1 MAFLKNII
9 RGGDGSSYFSEKT
22 KKVAIA
28 FIIVIIVISYG
39 LFFYLQ
45 NATENDIKNSL
56 IEQQRQ
62 RQIESTKAISQ
73 SIGSNLDSIVARLQM
88 LASSVNLQRGQ
99 SSDNNTRTLLEE
111 IYHQITAVTPV
122 DRLFILDKDNI
133 VKMNIVPK
141 GENTFVSANVSSLS
155 WVKEATTDK
164 KNSMPFFS
172 NGYVGLD
179 NKYRIVL
186 TYPIINRQTGEY
198 FGLVGVAI
206 PTETFFAHYGNI
218 HDVNSQFLAVFDRN
232 ATYLAVGIKDLVGKN
247 FFGEFT
253 QKFINYNP
261 VLNNLTRNLFAGNNG
276 YDVYD
281 YGRGE
286 RLTTQFPVFINGVAK
301 YFVQVVTPT
310 QQIHSQIDG
319 VLLTQRI
326 ETFTLLAGTTAAIVV
341 LIIFLLKWSNTL

>member
-1 MAFLKNII
+1 MIFLKNII
-9 RGGDGSSYFSEKT
+9 RAGDGSSYFSEKT

-172 NGYVGLD
+172 
-179 NKYRIVL
+179 R
-186 TYPIINRQTGEY
+186 
-198 FGLVGVAI
+198 
-206 PTETFFAHYGNI
+206 
-218 HDVNSQFLAVFDRN
+218 
-232 ATYLAVGIKDLVGKN
+232 
-247 FFGEFT
+247 
-253 QKFINYNP
+253 
-261 VLNNLTRNLFAGNNG
+261 
-276 YDVYD
+276 
-281 YGRGE
+281 
-286 RLTTQFPVFINGVAK
+286 
-301 YFVQVVTPT
+301 
-310 QQIHSQIDG
+310 
-319 VLLTQRI
+319 
-326 ETFTLLAGTTAAIVV
+326 
-341 LIIFLLKWSNTL
+341 

>member
-1 MAFLKNII
+1 MIFLKNII
-9 RGGDGSSYFSEKT
+9 RAGDGSSYFSEKT

-28 FIIVIIVISYG
+28 FIILIIVISYG

-164 KNSMPFFS
+164 KIACLFFLM
-172 NGYVGLD
+172 GMLD
-179 NKYRIVL
+179 
-186 TYPIINRQTGEY
+186 
-198 FGLVGVAI
+198 
-206 PTETFFAHYGNI
+206 
-218 HDVNSQFLAVFDRN
+218 
-232 ATYLAVGIKDLVGKN
+232 
-247 FFGEFT
+247 
-253 QKFINYNP
+253 
-261 VLNNLTRNLFAGNNG
+261 
-276 YDVYD
+276 
-281 YGRGE
+281 
-286 RLTTQFPVFINGVAK
+286 
-301 YFVQVVTPT
+301 
-310 QQIHSQIDG
+310 
-319 VLLTQRI
+319 
-326 ETFTLLAGTTAAIVV
+326 
-341 LIIFLLKWSNTL
+341 